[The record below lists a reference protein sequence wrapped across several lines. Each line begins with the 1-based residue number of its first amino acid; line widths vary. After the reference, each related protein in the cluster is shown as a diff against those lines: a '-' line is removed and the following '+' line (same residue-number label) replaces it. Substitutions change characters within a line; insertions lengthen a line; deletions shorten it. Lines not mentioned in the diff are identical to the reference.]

1 MARFLV
7 LWRRNPVAHWP
18 TDSAEYEKLM
28 ERLWIGI
35 DDLIK
40 KGEIKEFGYFLDGTS
55 GYAIGEKESA
65 NVFRN
70 VSMFVPYIECE
81 VKESIPYEKAKETLR
96 ALMRAQARAAKE

>member
-7 LWRRNPVAHWP
+7 LWRRNPVAPWP